1 MILGLTGGIA
11 TGKSTVAAML
21 RQRGYTVI
29 DADQIAREV
38 VEPGMSAYQAIAAH
52 FGCKVFKPDGR
63 LDRKKLAEVIFANQ
77 TERQALN
84 EIIHPEIRRVM
95 REQAQAAEYSGQ
107 TVVFMDIPL
116 LYESKLTHMVDKV
129 VVVYVDQAT
138 QRARLME
145 RDELDEIQANRRLEA
160 QLPID
165 EKKAMADY
173 TIYNQGTR
181 DETEKQV
188 EALLASL
195 QAQLR
200 K

>member
-11 TGKSTVAAML
+11 TGKSTVTAML

-38 VEPGMSAYQAIAAH
+38 VEPGMPAYQAIAAH
-52 FGCKVFKPDGR
+52 FGCKVFKSDGR
-63 LDRKKLAEVIFANQ
+63 LDRKKLAEIIFANQ

-95 REQAQAAEYSGQ
+95 REQAQAAECSGQ

-129 VVVYVDQAT
+129 VVVYADQAT

-160 QLPID
+160 QLSID

-173 TIYNQGTR
+173 IIYNQGTR